1 MTAFFMLMNNMNKIA
16 LIYMGGTFGCIGE
29 PLSPMPE
36 STFIPQLQQ
45 LLPTKYQ
52 TIVSCFQAASIKDS
66 SACTAQDW
74 LQLIQQIQTLQ
85 LQNFQH
91 FIIIHGT
98 DTLSYASAVLAQ
110 FLQQSCHVILTG
122 SQFPLLNIEGT
133 ALRSKTDALDNL
145 NTSLEAIT
153 QIKAGVYLAFHQQV
167 FYAQTAFK
175 VHTTDL
181 NAFNGITIQEEHQDF
196 SSKALLPLHV
206 EMMHIEKANM
216 LNIINWMM
224 LPIEKNQLSQNLKQ
238 LLNQVPDFLII
249 QAYGTGNLAVND
261 EIINL
266 FQQLRTLGCQTI
278 LTTQVLHGG
287 IDQRYAI
294 SQWIKET
301 GILLSN
307 SHTQADLYAKILKIY
322 LQYPTSEQWHDHWQ

>member
-1 MTAFFMLMNNMNKIA
+1 MTAFFMLMKNMNKIA

-52 TIVSCFQAASIKDS
+52 TIVSFFQAASIKDS

-85 LQNFQH
+85 QQDFQH
-91 FIIIHGT
+91 FVIIHGT

-110 FLQQSCHVILTG
+110 FLQQSCRVILTG
-122 SQFPLLNIEGT
+122 SQFPLLNTEGT

-145 NTSLEAIT
+145 NTSLEAMS
-153 QIKAGVYLAFHQQV
+153 QIKAGVYLAFHQQI
-167 FYAQTAFK
+167 FHGHTAFK
-175 VHTTDL
+175 AHTTDL
-181 NAFNGITIQEEHQDF
+181 NAFRGLTILTDDTLAQPPTFNIENDHLRRA
-196 SSKALLPLHV
+196 SK
-206 EMMHIEKANM
+206 

-224 LPIEKNQLSQNLKQ
+224 LPIEKDQLNQNLKQ
-238 LLNQVPDFLII
+238 LLNQAPDFLII

-261 EIINL
+261 ETITL
-266 FQQLRTLGCQTI
+266 FKQLRLQGCQTI
-278 LTTQVLHGG
+278 LTTQVPCGG

-322 LQYPTSEQWHDHWQ
+322 LQYPTSEQWHAHWQ

>member
-1 MTAFFMLMNNMNKIA
+1 MTAFFMLMKNMNKIA

-36 STFIPQLQQ
+36 STFIPQLQR
-45 LLPTKYQ
+45 LLPIKYQ
-52 TIVSCFQAASIKDS
+52 NTVSCFQAPSIKDS

-74 LQLIQQIQTLQ
+74 LQLIQQIQSLQ
-85 LQNFQH
+85 RQNFQH
-91 FIIIHGT
+91 FVIIHGT

-133 ALRSKTDALDNL
+133 ALRSNTDALNNL
-145 NTSLEAIT
+145 NTSLDAIP
-153 QIKAGVYLAFHQQV
+153 QIRAGVYLAFHQQV

-175 VHTTDL
+175 AHTTNL
-181 NAFNGITIQEEHQDF
+181 NAFNGITIQQEPNDPIT
-196 SSKALLPLHV
+196 SVSALHI
-206 EMMHIEKANM
+206 ETAHIEKAKE

-224 LPIEKNQLSQNLKQ
+224 LPIEKNQLSQNLNQ
-238 LLNQVPDFLII
+238 LLNQAPDFLII

-261 EIINL
+261 EIIAL
-266 FQQLRTLGCQTI
+266 FKQLRLQGCQTI

-287 IDQRYAI
+287 MDQRYAI

-307 SHTQADLYAKILKIY
+307 SHTQADLCAKILKIY

>member
-1 MTAFFMLMNNMNKIA
+1 MLMNNMNKIA

-145 NTSLEAIT
+145 NTSLEVIT

-175 VHTTDL
+175 AHTTDL

-224 LPIEKNQLSQNLKQ
+224 LPIEQEQLANNLDLILPK
-238 LLNQVPDFLII
+238 PPHFLII
-249 QAYGTGNLAVND
+249 QAYGVGNLAVND
-261 EIINL
+261 RIIEKIKAL
-266 FQQLRTLGCQTI
+266 QLNNCQVI
-278 LTTQVLHGG
+278 LATQVPLGG
-287 IDQRYAI
+287 IDQRYAV
-294 SQWIKET
+294 SQWIKDSK
-301 GILLSN
+301 ILISDALS
-307 SHTQADLYAKILKIY
+307 QADLYAKILKIY

>member
-1 MTAFFMLMNNMNKIA
+1 MTAFFMLMKNMNKIA

-36 STFIPQLQQ
+36 STFIPQLQR
-45 LLPTKYQ
+45 LLPTKFHN
-52 TIVSCFQAASIKDS
+52 TVSCFQAPSVKDS

-85 LQNFQH
+85 GQNFQH
-91 FIIIHGT
+91 FVIIHGT

-133 ALRSKTDALDNL
+133 ALRSNTDALDNL

-153 QIKAGVYLAFHQQV
+153 QMKVGVYLTFNQQI

-181 NAFNGITIQEEHQDF
+181 NAFNGINIQQEHQDF
-196 SSKALLPLHV
+196 SSKAILPLHV
-206 EMMHIEKANM
+206 ETAHIEKAKE

-224 LPIEKNQLSQNLKQ
+224 LPIEQSQLSQNLQ
-238 LLNQVPDFLII
+238 SLLHQAPNFLII

-261 EIINL
+261 EIIEYL
-266 FQQLRTLGCQTI
+266 KQLRDKGCQTI
-278 LTTQVLHGG
+278 LSTQVPYGG
-287 IDQRYAI
+287 MDQRYAI

-307 SHTQADLYAKILKIY
+307 SLTQADLYAKILKIY